1 MPPKSYDQAYFDR
14 WYRNPTERVITAA
27 ELARKVQLALAV
39 TEFHLGR
46 PARSVL
52 DVGCGEGAWRAPLL
66 RLRPELDYL
75 GLEASEYAV
84 TRYGR
89 TRNIRLQR
97 FGQLAEQRFD
107 ESVDL
112 LICADVM
119 HYLPTA
125 ELNRGLSGF
134 AELCHGVAYLEVMT
148 ANDDFV
154 GDHEDFLGRSA
165 SWYRKAFA
173 RAGFIACGNHCYLSE
188 TLRRDAMALELI
200 CATMS

>member
-1 MPPKSYDQAYFDR
+1 MPRKSYDQAYFDR
-14 WYRNPTERVITAA
+14 WYRNPAERVITAA
-27 ELARKVQLALAV
+27 ELTRKVQLTLAV

-46 PARSVL
+46 PVGSVL

-66 RLRPELDYL
+66 QLRPQLDYL

-89 TRNIRLQR
+89 TRNIRPLR

-107 ESVDL
+107 EPVDL

-119 HYLPTA
+119 HYVATA

-134 AELCHGVAYLEVMT
+134 AELCRGVAYLEVMT
-148 ANDDFV
+148 ASDDFV
-154 GDHEDFLGRSA
+154 GDHEGYLARSA
-165 SWYRKAFA
+165 GWYRKAFA
-173 RAGFIACGNHCYLSE
+173 RAGLIACGNHCYLSE
-188 TLRRDAMALELI
+188 ALRRDAMALELI
-200 CATMS
+200 